1 MNLNDEMKKWLTA
14 WFSKHTGHD
23 TPEIEAHADENYFEL
38 GYIDSFGFIELI
50 EELEE
55 THELTFENDAFED
68 RAFATINGLAQICA
82 GLKQQEK

>member
-1 MNLNDEMKKWLTA
+1 
-14 WFSKHTGHD
+14 
-23 TPEIEAHADENYFEL
+23 
-38 GYIDSFGFIELI
+38 
-50 EELEE
+50 LEE